1 MKRTLFI
8 ALLSLAVFSCKK
20 ENNNPKTVPA
30 AVVRCFITAAHHS
43 VPVPYCSLFVK
54 WGTVNFPGTDSTLY
68 DERHVCDANGQFTL
82 TGIPNGDEAF
92 TVYAKGIDAGWDST
106 HATPVWGEKW
116 MIISTHQLESKD
128 TTLDIPV
135 SE

>member
-1 MKRTLFI
+1 MKRVFNILI
-8 ALLSLAVFSCKK
+8 VLLLATSCKK
-20 ENNNPKTVPA
+20 QNETHTVPA

-43 VPVPYCSLFVK
+43 IPVPNCSLFIK

-106 HATPVWGEKW
+106 HVTPVWGEKW

-128 TTLDIPV
+128 TTLEIPV